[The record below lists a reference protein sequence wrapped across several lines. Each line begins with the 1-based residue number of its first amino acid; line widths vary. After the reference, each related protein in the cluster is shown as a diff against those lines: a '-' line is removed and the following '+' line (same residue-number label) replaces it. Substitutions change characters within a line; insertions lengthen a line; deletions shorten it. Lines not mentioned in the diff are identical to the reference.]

1 MEARIRE
8 LERQLEDCLNS
19 RKRSTPVDLDGMNGN
34 NIVSSKRK
42 RVKVKRFSQDLSMV
56 SKQLIEKEWIKL
68 KRTMFEIIMRDIRGL
83 NGVVL
88 KKPELVKDYIE
99 QNEKGAILRIFGVN
113 LKKLTKEKAVEKLA
127 ALVRALQLLSNGK
140 IKNVHELADSIYSG
154 IVWKRG
160 DIRASLDEENSWE
173 KYDGTV
179 WKKLSLKF

>member
-19 RKRSTPVDLDGMNGN
+19 RKRSTPVDLEGIAGK
-34 NIVSSKRK
+34 NIVSSSRK

-56 SKQLIEKEWIKL
+56 SKQLIENEWIKL

-88 KKPELVKDYIE
+88 KKPELVKDYID

-113 LKKLTKEKAVEKLA
+113 LKKLTKEKAVEKLT
-127 ALVRALQLLSNGK
+127 ALVKAILLLSQGK
-140 IKNVHELADSIYSG
+140 IKNIHELADSIYSG

-173 KYDGTV
+173 KYDGTA